1 MPNVHLYLMA
11 CYFHWPGD
19 VINHPDRQRHREGAD
34 RARIRCFGLKECL
47 VRLLRPT
54 EIRISIIESTD
65 RGGYP
70 AARDTTLLLS
80 SSPLFFPLFFS
91 YPLRTLSA
99 RTHNARGVDIH
110 NLDRRDKMI
119 LQKLNVHYFHS
130 RERIILHFDL
140 YSSILRRSRYF
151 ILRLLEW
158 IL

>member
-65 RGGYP
+65 RGGGTP
-70 AARDTTLLLS
+70 RRVIRPCSFRLLLS
-80 SSPLFFPLFFS
+80 FFS
-91 YPLRTLSA
+91 FLYPLRTLSA